1 MQGRNPKVSRRRG
14 FSCFQVLFGFVFFAL
29 GLVACGVI
37 TYTWIQ
43 ESRTR
48 FWVKTPCTIIDGRI
62 EETSDHQGGFSFQPH
77 IRYSYEFGGKP
88 HTSDRV
94 APTTMIEDDYADAQ
108 EILDAFPAG
117 EAAFCY
123 VDAGDP
129 AQAVLRH
136 GSLWM
141 ILIAL
146 FPLIFVVVGLG
157 IMLGGRT
164 SGEKETTPLSSDTSR
179 ALPSWAV
186 RLFFGVFAIVGLGA
200 GWSFFV
206 VPATHLHRSAS
217 WERVP
222 CTVVWSQVRTHSGDE
237 GDTYSVNILYSYEF
251 NGRSYKSNRYDFFP
265 GSSSGYQSKQAIVSG
280 HPAGHRTTCLV
291 NPGQPREAVL
301 TREASGS
308 LLLGLIPLMFFV
320 IGSAGLL
327 FYRSEAPPAAAALPR
342 GSAAAVRDGTP
353 SRATPDGPVMLYS
366 KTGPGLRVAISI
378 GICLFWNGILSFPAT
393 EIIQSFQKGRPEWFL
408 TFFMTP
414 FFLVGLGMAGYV
426 VYTVLAYFNPRIEIA
441 VGTSAVPLGGEIRL
455 KWRLHGRAGRIRRF
469 LLAVEATEAATY
481 QQGTSTTTDKEVFF
495 RRTVFE
501 SEDPRE
507 FASGKAIFAV
517 PRNSMY
523 SFDAPNNKIIWEL
536 VVTGEIPRWPDLD
549 ERFELTILPL
559 PANQEGP
566 ADA

>member
-1 MQGRNPKVSRRRG
+1 MQGRNQEERRRHG

-29 GLVACGVI
+29 GLLACGVL

-43 ESRTR
+43 ENRTR
-48 FWVKTPCTIIDGRI
+48 FWVKTPCTVIDSRI
-62 EETSDHQGGFSFQPH
+62 EEVSDHQGGFSFQPR

-94 APTTMIEDDYADAQ
+94 APTTVIEDDYADAQ
-108 EILDAFPAG
+108 EVLDTFPIG
-117 EAAFCY
+117 EAAFCH
-123 VDAGDP
+123 VDPGDP

-136 GSLWM
+136 GASWM

-146 FPLIFVVVGLG
+146 FPLIFVAVGLG

-164 SGEKETTPLSSDTSR
+164 SGEKETTPLSSDASR

-200 GWSFFV
+200 GWAFFV
-206 VPATHLHRSAS
+206 VPATNLHRSAS

-222 CTVVWSQVRTHSGDE
+222 CTVEWSQVRTHSGDE
-237 GDTYSVNILYSYEF
+237 GDTYSVNILYSYEWK
-251 NGRSYKSNRYDFFP
+251 GRPYKSNRYDFFP
-265 GSSSGYQSKQAIVSG
+265 GSSSGYQSKQDIVSN
-280 HPAGHRTTCLV
+280 HPTGHRTTCLV
-291 NPGQPREAVL
+291 NPDKPREAVL
-301 TREASGS
+301 TREVSGS
-308 LLLGLIPLMFFV
+308 LLLGLIPLLFFA

-327 FYRSEAPPAAAALPR
+327 FYRGESQPAPSGLPR
-342 GSAAAVRDGTP
+342 GRTGTASDGAP
-353 SRATPDGPVMLYS
+353 SRETTDGPVMLRS

-378 GICLFWNGILSFPAT
+378 VVCLFWNGILSFPAV
-393 EIIQSFQKGRPEWFL
+393 EIIQNFQKGRPEWFL
-408 TFFMTP
+408 TLFMTP
-414 FFLVGLGMAGYV
+414 FFLVGLGMVGYV
-426 VYTVLAYFNPRIEIA
+426 GYTVLAYFNPRIEIA
-441 VGTSAVPLGGEIRL
+441 VGTSAVRLGGEIRL

-481 QQGTSTTTDKEVFF
+481 QQGTSTTTDREVFF
-495 RRTVFE
+495 RQTVFE

-507 FASGKAIFAV
+507 FSSGKAIFVV

-536 VVTGEIPRWPDLD
+536 VVTGDIPRWPDLD

-559 PANQEGP
+559 PANKEGP